1 MEQAQQ
7 EFAGT
12 AQMYIKE
19 LWNLPIASILI
30 SFIVYFIGG
39 YFLYSSFMQQLVPLL
54 IIKPTHNILLPIIMP
69 LVLSVYVGFL
79 YNDPHGTLAV
89 VFNDSAHI
97 AYCYADENSFVPL
110 WQIAISVRLFAT
122 FFSVVWFAAK
132 IYRVGI
138 LMYGKKPTWKELYKW
153 LKY

>member
-39 YFLYSSFMQQLVPLL
+39 YSLFAAIGAAVDNQTDSQQF
-54 IIKPTHNILLPIIMP
+54 LLPIIMP
-69 LVLSVYVGFL
+69 LVLSVYVGF
-79 YNDPHGTLAV
+79 
-89 VFNDSAHI
+89 
-97 AYCYADENSFVPL
+97 FV
-110 WQIAISVRLFAT
+110 
-122 FFSVVWFAAK
+122 
-132 IYRVGI
+132 
-138 LMYGKKPTWKELYKW
+138 
-153 LKY
+153 

>member
-1 MEQAQQ
+1 LFAASVFFGANVGPTAEFSELMEQAQQ

-54 IIKPTHNILLPIIMP
+54 IIKPTHNNFSYPLLC
-69 LVLSVYVGFL
+69 L
-79 YNDPHGTLAV
+79 
-89 VFNDSAHI
+89 
-97 AYCYADENSFVPL
+97 
-110 WQIAISVRLFAT
+110 
-122 FFSVVWFAAK
+122 
-132 IYRVGI
+132 
-138 LMYGKKPTWKELYKW
+138 
-153 LKY
+153 